1 MTHLP
6 PRLPPPSPDRRLPYA
21 ALATVVALIVLLALA
36 GCTYTR
42 AEYGDAS
49 LVSFR
54 LWTDTSA
61 SLVTPS
67 VQATYSSDADTAA
80 AASQVDRLIGIIERQ
95 ALPEQLRA
103 F

>member
-1 MTHLP
+1 MT
-6 PRLPPPSPDRRLPYA
+6 R
-21 ALATVVALIVLLALA
+21 ALAILAVLVLA

-61 SLVTPS
+61 SLTTPN
-67 VQATYSSDADTAA
+67 VQANYSSDADTAA

-103 F
+103 SE